1 MLRSLLR
8 GALFD
13 YIFLKDFCI
22 SILLSAIDYKEISE
36 FEGNYNYKIYLND
49 IKMKCR
55 LEAITLNKRE
65 KDEIDFIA
73 MLY

>member
-36 FEGNYNYKIYLND
+36 FESCQINQHLLASILWAGTRVYINNSDRNRY
-49 IKMKCR
+49 
-55 LEAITLNKRE
+55 
-65 KDEIDFIA
+65 EIP
-73 MLY
+73 